1 MKFTKINSSIC
12 KDEFT
17 QFRIVHNDLKIF
29 KKPKLNLDFD
39 LMIKRKLKS
48 TKFLKNLH
56 NLDNIL
62 NNLLRY

>member
-1 MKFTKINSSIC
+1 MKFTKINNSIR

-17 QFRIVHNDLKIF
+17 QFLYIHNYLKFF
-29 KKPKLNLDFD
+29 KKPKFHLDFN

-48 TKFLKNLH
+48 TKFLKYLL

-62 NNLLRY
+62 YILLSY